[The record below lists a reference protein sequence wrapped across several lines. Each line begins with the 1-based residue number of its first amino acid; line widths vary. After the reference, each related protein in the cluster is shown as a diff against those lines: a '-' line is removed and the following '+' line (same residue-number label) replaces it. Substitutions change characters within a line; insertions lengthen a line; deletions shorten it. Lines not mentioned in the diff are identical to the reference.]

1 MALRN
6 TRLKFIWGASD
17 KVIARWRFGIWG
29 FYERKQGYPDSG
41 LAISVRGIMV
51 LLLFLTLMG
60 YAVAASAFYIWLDRN
75 EHNRVT
81 YVDAL
86 LLPIRWDKITE
97 KRGQAYL
104 DEGMEDLKNQLWGE
118 GMMKLRIG
126 LARYPQALAPRLTLA
141 QIYNYS
147 QRHELAMKVLEEGMD
162 AVEDYPGRSYLQ
174 SYFQLAIQGEDYTA
188 ILMVCDRYLTTVE
201 DLPGDEG
208 LWLLQQKS
216 TALMKAKRSDE
227 ALKVLTEAPD
237 NRMFKEQRVLIMIDQ
252 GELDQA
258 LEYLG
263 EWAEAVGETEQILRL
278 QVRTNREIKNIEAM
292 NQSLMKL
299 RNLRTADPR
308 TLAYAV
314 IQQQLAGEPEMARAS
329 LEDFFFRFSGF
340 PANMTMIAAPLAEIG
355 AVDLLRECL
364 QRSEEQGYEMYPLLV
379 YMAQAQIR
387 ASDWLGAL
395 VTTRRLEKMRNPD
408 KNNIAS
414 KEAIQRLSYL
424 AQIALNPAEGLQ
436 VQLLQSIESRPL
448 AFNVYRQ
455 LAETLLRAK
464 RYDAVLEVIARAE
477 QKYPENDGLESIKR
491 EAADALAAL
500 AAAKPEGIVFEER
513 VEFIED
519 EFFEQ
524 LATLMAEQDWVEAGE
539 WVRKMQ
545 QARPSWM
552 KARESDILLK
562 QIAIAHEARD
572 ALEMT
577 LAARLLLDGS
587 LQRSQMLVDYAV
599 ALESRG
605 EMEDAL
611 RLMKEVSRKSPTHAL
626 SRRYI
631 SEWSDEGE
639 E

>member
-1 MALRN
+1 
-6 TRLKFIWGASD
+6 
-17 KVIARWRFGIWG
+17 
-29 FYERKQGYPDSG
+29 
-41 LAISVRGIMV
+41 
-51 LLLFLTLMG
+51 
-60 YAVAASAFYIWLDRN
+60 
-75 EHNRVT
+75 
-81 YVDAL
+81 
-86 LLPIRWDKITE
+86 
-97 KRGQAYL
+97 
-104 DEGMEDLKNQLWGE
+104 
-118 GMMKLRIG
+118 
-126 LARYPQALAPRLTLA
+126 
-141 QIYNYS
+141 
-147 QRHELAMKVLEEGMD
+147 
-162 AVEDYPGRSYLQ
+162 
-174 SYFQLAIQGEDYTA
+174 
-188 ILMVCDRYLTTVE
+188 
-201 DLPGDEG
+201 
-208 LWLLQQKS
+208 
-216 TALMKAKRSDE
+216 
-227 ALKVLTEAPD
+227 
-237 NRMFKEQRVLIMIDQ
+237 
-252 GELDQA
+252 
-258 LEYLG
+258 
-263 EWAEAVGETEQILRL
+263 
-278 QVRTNREIKNIEAM
+278 
-292 NQSLMKL
+292 
-299 RNLRTADPR
+299 
-308 TLAYAV
+308 
-314 IQQQLAGEPEMARAS
+314 
-329 LEDFFFRFSGF
+329 
-340 PANMTMIAAPLAEIG
+340 
-355 AVDLLRECL
+355 
-364 QRSEEQGYEMYPLLV
+364 MYPLLV